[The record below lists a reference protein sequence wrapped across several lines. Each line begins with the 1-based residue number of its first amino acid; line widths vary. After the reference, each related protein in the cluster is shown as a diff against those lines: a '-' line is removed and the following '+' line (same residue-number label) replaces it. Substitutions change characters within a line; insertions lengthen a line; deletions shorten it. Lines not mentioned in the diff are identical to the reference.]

1 MNILIEIK
9 IDINKQF
16 YSLNILLQ
24 YIHKGER
31 QDIYIYMKTNT
42 NTCNILKNIMYII
55 EYIL

>member
-16 YSLNILLQ
+16 CSLNILLQ

-31 QDIYIYMKTNT
+31 LDIYIYEDKHKYV
-42 NTCNILKNIMYII
+42 TC
-55 EYIL
+55 

>member
-16 YSLNILLQ
+16 YSLILLQ

-31 QDIYIYMKTNT
+31 QDIYIY
-42 NTCNILKNIMYII
+42 I
-55 EYIL
+55 

>member
-16 YSLNILLQ
+16 LSLNILLQ
-24 YIHKGER
+24 YIHKGEKL
-31 QDIYIYMKTNT
+31 DIYIYMKTNT

>member
-16 YSLNILLQ
+16 YSLIILLQ

-31 QDIYIYMKTNT
+31 QDIYI
-42 NTCNILKNIMYII
+42 
-55 EYIL
+55 